1 MKTNRLCRKIKRDD
15 MPGTKNGRQPFMIQ
29 QRAFLSEDRPISGTP
44 RMIPAS
50 PIGEYRGV
58 ITADASAEVKEK
70 GACFADEIEKG
81 WIGDFEKT
89 EKMKEAGLTDEVDRM
104 VHVSTFI
111 HLNGTIY
118 VTYYAN
124 TDTEREDPEHQKARL
139 AFCPDDDPGALTIL
153 DVQSVGDA
161 FAGRRVNMVYDTVLE
176 QADDDTL
183 MILWTAKVTTGIL
196 SALTGNGIGL
206 KTMYS
211 DIGIMQKFTSR
222 PEHGE
227 LTFYT
232 GTYSGDFNCIV
243 KTKDF
248 ITWEYVSQ
256 PDFPNLSKWEN
267 AVYLYGE
274 KCFCFVRQ
282 HDETPYGFL
291 TAYDLRTEKWE
302 TPVLIE
308 DSQSRA
314 DFIEYGGGLY
324 LFHAPVDREHIG
336 IVKIDTDDLAG
347 SKPLLQAKMHTSCF
361 YPFVQ
366 VFDETGLAMSYTV
379 NRRHI
384 RLARFDF
391 GKYLT

>member
-1 MKTNRLCRKIKRDD
+1 
-15 MPGTKNGRQPFMIQ
+15 
-29 QRAFLSEDRPISGTP
+29 
-44 RMIPAS
+44 MIPAA
-50 PIGEYRGV
+50 PIGEYAGV
-58 ITADASAEVKEK
+58 ISADVSAEVREK

-89 EKMKEAGLTDEVDRM
+89 EKMKEAGLTDEIDRM

-153 DVQSVGDA
+153 DVQSVGDT
-161 FAGRRVNMVYDTVLE
+161 FAGRRVSMVYDTVLA
-176 QADDDTL
+176 QADEHTL
-183 MILWTAKVTTGIL
+183 MILWTAKVGDTYYRLYRPFGIRDKKLGETGVSRFRAGDIENDYSTTGIL
-196 SALTGNGIGL
+196 SALTGNEIGL

-222 PEHGE
+222 FEQGE
-227 LTFYT
+227 RTYYT

-243 KTKDF
+243 KTRDF
-248 ITWEYVSQ
+248 VTWEYVSQ

-267 AVYLYGE
+267 AVYLYGD

-291 TAYDLRTEKWE
+291 TAYDLRTGKWE

-314 DFIEYGGGLY
+314 DFILYRGGLY

-347 SKPLLQAKMHTSCF
+347 SKPLLQAKMRTSCF

-366 VFDETGLAMSYTV
+366 VYDETTLAMSYTV
-379 NRRHI
+379 SRRHI

-391 GKYLT
+391 GKYLA